1 MIGIYMFENKINHK
15 KYIGQSINITKRK
28 WEHIYSP
35 SPYSKFDDV
44 LCQEGIDN
52 FNFLIIETCSAD
64 KLDERENYWIS
75 YYNSIKEGYNLIEGG
90 NCYRGENNLQ
100 AKLND
105 KQVLEIIELL
115 INTNLSYGDI
125 ANQYNV
131 SYNTIDLINRCK
143 TWCHLHNFTSNIRQ
157 SSLNAKENPHSTH
170 AGENNKSSKI
180 TENQAIEII
189 NLLKYDNRSLAQ
201 LSREL
206 DISLNILYDINR
218 CRTWKFLHNYKKN
231 VRNEAQKEMMP
242 V

>member
-1 MIGIYMFENKINHK
+1 MVGIYMFENKKNHK
-15 KYIGQSINITKRK
+15 KYIGQSINIMKRK

-35 SPYSKFDDV
+35 SPYSKFDDI
-44 LCQEGIDN
+44 LHQEGEDN
-52 FNFLIIETCSAD
+52 FNFSIIEICSANE
-64 KLDERENYWIS
+64 LDEKEKYWIT
-75 YYNSIKEGYNLIEGG
+75 YYDSIKNGYNLIEGG
-90 NCYRGENNLQ
+90 NCYRGQNNIQ

-105 KQVLEIIELL
+105 NQVLEIINLL
-115 INTNLSYGDI
+115 INTTLSYKEI
-125 ANQYNV
+125 ADKYNV

-157 SSLNAKENPHSTH
+157 SSLDNKACPHSTH
-170 AGENNKSSKI
+170 AGEYNKSAKI
-180 TENQAIEII
+180 TETQALEII

-218 CRTWKFLHNYKKN
+218 CRTWKHLHNYKKN
-231 VRNEAQKEMMP
+231 VRNEARKEVMP

>member
-1 MIGIYMFENKINHK
+1 MFENKKNHK

-35 SPYSKFDDV
+35 SPYSKFDDI
-44 LCQEGIDN
+44 LHQEGEDN
-52 FNFLIIETCSAD
+52 FNFSIIEICPANE
-64 KLDERENYWIS
+64 LDEKEKYWIT
-75 YYNSIKEGYNLIEGG
+75 YYDSIKNGYNLIEGG
-90 NCYRGENNLQ
+90 NCYRGQNNIQ

-105 KQVLEIIELL
+105 NQVLEIINLL
-115 INTNLSYGDI
+115 INTTLSYKEI
-125 ANQYNV
+125 ADRYNV

-143 TWCHLHNFTSNIRQ
+143 TWCHLHNFT
-157 SSLNAKENPHSTH
+157 T
-170 AGENNKSSKI
+170 NNKSSKI
-180 TENQAIEII
+180 SETQALEII

-218 CRTWKFLHNYKKN
+218 CRTWKHLHNYKKN
-231 VRNEAQKEMMP
+231 VRNEARKEMMP